1 MTAMRYAAAIL
12 LLVISVTAAGQKKIS
27 NVEFIDY
34 KRQVL
39 LVKSD
44 AMKAQGKLN
53 AGEIIGAGCDQGACW
68 IEIDYKGRKVKQN
81 VGEYISELTV
91 YEFDF
96 SADADLELVVI
107 NDLKATAFLYV
118 FSYSKGIIQKLFEKE
133 IKSDKVVIK
142 KDYIEYY
149 QPGDK
154 ETIWHYYFG
163 RFWLMTPYEIR

>member
-1 MTAMRYAAAIL
+1 MKFSAIL
-12 LLVISVTAAGQKKIS
+12 ILLIISVTVTGQKKQS

-39 LVKSD
+39 LAKSD

-53 AGEIIGAGCDQGACW
+53 SGEIIGAGCAQGSCW

-81 VGEYISELTV
+81 VGDYITELTV

-96 SADADLELVVI
+96 SADGDLELVVI

-133 IKSDKVVIK
+133 IKSDRVVIK

-163 RFWLMTPYEIR
+163 RFWIMIPYNIQ

>member
-1 MTAMRYAAAIL
+1 MKY
-12 LLVISVTAAGQKKIS
+12 LVASIFFLISVTSIGQKKLS

-39 LVKSD
+39 LAKSD

-53 AGEIIGAGCDQGACW
+53 AGETIGAGCDQGSCW

-81 VGEYISELTV
+81 VGDYITELTV

-96 SADADLELVVI
+96 SADGDLELVVI
-107 NDLKATAFLYV
+107 NELKATAFLYV

-133 IKSDKVVIK
+133 IKSDRVVIK

-163 RFWLMTPYEIR
+163 RFWLLTPYNIQ

>member
-1 MTAMRYAAAIL
+1 MQQLSFSFI
-12 LLVISVTAAGQKKIS
+12 ISVTATGQKKIS

-39 LVKSD
+39 LAKKE

-53 AGEIIGAGCDQGACW
+53 AGDIIGAGCDQGACW
-68 IEIDYKGRKVKQN
+68 LEIDYKGRKVKQN
-81 VGEYISELTV
+81 VGDDITELTV

-107 NDLKATAFLYV
+107 NDFKATAFLYV
-118 FSYSKGIIQKLFEKE
+118 FSYSKGIVQKLFEKE

-149 QPGDK
+149 EPGARNQSGIIISEDS
-154 ETIWHYYFG
+154 G
-163 RFWLMTPYEIR
+163 L

>member
-1 MTAMRYAAAIL
+1 MKFSAIL
-12 LLVISVTAAGQKKIS
+12 ILLIISVTVTGQKKQS

-39 LVKSD
+39 LAKSD

-53 AGEIIGAGCDQGACW
+53 SGEIIGAGCAQGSCW

-81 VGEYISELTV
+81 VGDYITELTV

-96 SADADLELVVI
+96 SADGDLELVVI

-133 IKSDKVVIK
+133 IKSDRVVIK

-163 RFWLMTPYEIR
+163 RFWIMSPYNIQ

>member
-1 MTAMRYAAAIL
+1 MKFSAIL
-12 LLVISVTAAGQKKIS
+12 ILLIISVTATGQKKQS

-39 LVKSD
+39 LAKSD

-53 AGEIIGAGCDQGACW
+53 AGEIIGAGCDQGSCW

-81 VGEYISELTV
+81 VGDYINELTV

-133 IKSDKVVIK
+133 IKSDRVVIK

-154 ETIWHYYFG
+154 ESIWHYYFG
-163 RFWLMTPYEIR
+163 RFWIMIPYNIQ

>member
-1 MTAMRYAAAIL
+1 MSVMQYAATIL
-12 LLVISVTAAGQKKIS
+12 LFIISVTATGQKKIS

-39 LVKSD
+39 LAKKE

-53 AGEIIGAGCDQGACW
+53 AGDIIGAGCDQGACW
-68 IEIDYKGRKVKQN
+68 FEIDYKGRKVKQN
-81 VGEYISELTV
+81 VGDDITELTV

-107 NDLKATAFLYV
+107 NDFKATAFLYV
-118 FSYSKGIIQKLFEKE
+118 FSYSKGIVQKLFEKE

-149 QPGDK
+149 EPGGK
-154 ETIWHYYFG
+154 ESIWHYYFG
-163 RFWLMTPYEIR
+163 RFWLMTPYEIL

>member
-1 MTAMRYAAAIL
+1 MQYAATIL
-12 LLVISVTAAGQKKIS
+12 LLIISVTATGQKKLS
-27 NVEFIDY
+27 DVEFMDY
-34 KRQVL
+34 KRLVL
-39 LVKSD
+39 LAKSD

-53 AGEIIGAGCDQGACW
+53 AGEIIGAGCDQGSCW
-68 IEIDYKGRKVKQN
+68 IEIDYKGRKVKQK
-81 VGEYISELTV
+81 VGDYITELTV

-107 NDLKATAFLYV
+107 NDLKATAFMYV

-149 QPGDK
+149 QSGDK

-163 RFWLMTPYEIR
+163 RFWLMMPYEVR

>member
-1 MTAMRYAAAIL
+1 MKFSAIL
-12 LLVISVTAAGQKKIS
+12 ILLIISVTVTGQKKQS

-39 LVKSD
+39 LAKSD

-53 AGEIIGAGCDQGACW
+53 SGEIIGAGCAQGSCW

-81 VGEYISELTV
+81 VGDYITELTV

-96 SADADLELVVI
+96 SADGDLELVVI

-133 IKSDKVVIK
+133 IKSDRVVIK

-163 RFWLMTPYEIR
+163 RFWIMSPYNVQ

>member
-1 MTAMRYAAAIL
+1 MSAMQNAAVIL
-12 LLVISVTAAGQKKIS
+12 LFIISVTASGQKKIS

-39 LVKSD
+39 LAKSE

-53 AGEIIGAGCDQGACW
+53 AGEIIGAGCDQMSCW

-81 VGEYISELTV
+81 VGEYLTELTV

-96 SADADLELVVI
+96 GADADLELVVI
-107 NDLKATAFLYV
+107 NDLKATAFMYV

-133 IKSDKVVIK
+133 IKSDKVVLK

-149 QPGDK
+149 QPGGK

>member
-1 MTAMRYAAAIL
+1 MKFSAIL
-12 LLVISVTAAGQKKIS
+12 ILLIISVTVTGQKKQS

-39 LVKSD
+39 LAKSE

-53 AGEIIGAGCDQGACW
+53 SGEIIGAGCDQGSCW

-81 VGEYISELTV
+81 VGNYITELTV

-96 SADADLELVVI
+96 SADGDLELVVI

-133 IKSDKVVIK
+133 IKSDRVVIK

-154 ETIWHYYFG
+154 ESIWHYYFG
-163 RFWLMTPYEIR
+163 RFWIMSPYNIQ

>member
-1 MTAMRYAAAIL
+1 MKFSAIL
-12 LLVISVTAAGQKKIS
+12 ILLIISVTATGQKKQS

-34 KRQVL
+34 KREVL
-39 LVKSD
+39 LAKSD

-53 AGEIIGAGCDQGACW
+53 AGEIIGAGCDQGSCW

-81 VGEYISELTV
+81 VGDYINELTV

-133 IKSDKVVIK
+133 IKSDRVVIK

-154 ETIWHYYFG
+154 ESIWHYYFG
-163 RFWLMTPYEIR
+163 RFWIMIPYNIQ

>member
-39 LVKSD
+39 LVKSE

-53 AGEIIGAGCDQGACW
+53 AGEIIGAGCDQGGCW
-68 IEIDYKGRKVKQN
+68 IEIEYKGRKVKQN
-81 VGEYISELTV
+81 VGEYISELNV

>member
-1 MTAMRYAAAIL
+1 MKYAAAIL
-12 LLVISVTAAGQKKIS
+12 LFIISVTASGQKKLS

-53 AGEIIGAGCDQGACW
+53 AGETIGAGCDQGSCW
-68 IEIDYKGRKVKQN
+68 IEIEYKGRKVKQN
-81 VGEYISELTV
+81 VGDYITELNV

-96 SADADLELVVI
+96 SADGDLELVVI

-118 FSYSKGIIQKLFEKE
+118 FSYSKGIMQKLFEKE
-133 IKSDKVVIK
+133 IKSDRVVIK

-149 QPGDK
+149 QSGDK
-154 ETIWHYYFG
+154 ETILHYYFG

>member
-1 MTAMRYAAAIL
+1 MKFSAIL
-12 LLVISVTAAGQKKIS
+12 ILLIISVTVTGQKKQS

-39 LVKSD
+39 LAKSD

-53 AGEIIGAGCDQGACW
+53 AGEIIGAGCAQGSCW

-81 VGEYISELTV
+81 VGDYITELTV

-96 SADADLELVVI
+96 SADGDLELVVI
-107 NDLKATAFLYV
+107 NDFKATAFLYV

-154 ETIWHYYFG
+154 ESIWHYYFG
-163 RFWLMTPYEIR
+163 RFWLMMPYEVR

>member
-1 MTAMRYAAAIL
+1 MKFSAIL
-12 LLVISVTAAGQKKIS
+12 ILLIISVTVTGQKKQS

-39 LVKSD
+39 LAKSD

-53 AGEIIGAGCDQGACW
+53 AGEIIGAGCAQGSCW

-81 VGEYISELTV
+81 VGDYITELTV

-96 SADADLELVVI
+96 SADGDLELVVI

-133 IKSDKVVIK
+133 IKSDRVVIK

-154 ETIWHYYFG
+154 ESIWHYYFG
-163 RFWLMTPYEIR
+163 RFWIMIPYNIQ

>member
-1 MTAMRYAAAIL
+1 MKFSAIL
-12 LLVISVTAAGQKKIS
+12 ILLIISVTVTGQKKQS

-39 LVKSD
+39 LAKSD

-53 AGEIIGAGCDQGACW
+53 SGEIIGAGCAQGSCW

-81 VGEYISELTV
+81 VGDYITELTV

-96 SADADLELVVI
+96 SADGDLELVVI

-133 IKSDKVVIK
+133 IKSDRVVIK

-154 ETIWHYYFG
+154 ESIWHYYFG
-163 RFWLMTPYEIR
+163 RFWIMIPYNIQ